1 MQEKILILDF
11 GGQYNQLIARR
22 VREQNVY
29 CEIKPYTT
37 TLDEIRAFAPMGI
50 IFTGGP
56 NSVYLEESPHVDPE
70 VFRLG
75 VPILGICYG
84 CQLMAHTLG
93 GQVTAAQEDTA
104 REYGKTVTYY
114 DTGCKLFKGI
124 PEQAISWMS
133 HGDYMAKVPEGFAL
147 AAHTDACPNA
157 AIADESR
164 CFYGVQFHPEV
175 NHTQFGSRM
184 LRNFLYEVCG
194 AKGTWTMG
202 DFCKNTVAQLRDTI
216 GPKGRV
222 LLALSGGVD
231 SSVLAALLAEAVGD
245 RLTAVFVD
253 HGCMRKNEGDEVEAA
268 FAKWNIH
275 FVRVDAEKR
284 FLDKL
289 KGVEDPQRKRQIIG
303 AEFGYVFLDEA
314 VKFGITKEDFFA
326 QGTIYPDVIESGAGD
341 ADVIKSHHNKLLPRE
356 VIEQFKAVLEPLDHL
371 FKDEI
376 RLLGKELGLPDYL
389 VHRQPFPGPGLAI
402 RILGDVTKEKLD
414 ILREADFIFREEI
427 SKADLGDIC
436 SQYFAVLTNARSVG
450 VMGDGRTY
458 ENVLALRSVTTNDF
472 MTAEWTRIPYEVL
485 DRASVRIVNEVP
497 HITRIVYDITS
508 KPPATVEWE

>member
-147 AAHTDACPNA
+147 VAHTDACPNA

-164 CFYGVQFHPEV
+164 GFYGVQFHPEV
-175 NHTQFGSRM
+175 NHTQFGSQM
-184 LRNFLYEVCG
+184 LRNFLYEICG

-222 LLALSGGVD
+222 LLALS
-231 SSVLAALLAEAVGD
+231 ACA
-245 RLTAVFVD
+245 
-253 HGCMRKNEGDEVEAA
+253 
-268 FAKWNIH
+268 
-275 FVRVDAEKR
+275 
-284 FLDKL
+284 
-289 KGVEDPQRKRQIIG
+289 P
-303 AEFGYVFLDEA
+303 
-314 VKFGITKEDFFA
+314 
-326 QGTIYPDVIESGAGD
+326 SG
-341 ADVIKSHHNKLLPRE
+341 S
-356 VIEQFKAVLEPLDHL
+356 
-371 FKDEI
+371 EI
-376 RLLGKELGLPDYL
+376 VATPHSTQTPSPSEL
-389 VHRQPFPGPGLAI
+389 
-402 RILGDVTKEKLD
+402 
-414 ILREADFIFREEI
+414 
-427 SKADLGDIC
+427 
-436 SQYFAVLTNARSVG
+436 N
-450 VMGDGRTY
+450 
-458 ENVLALRSVTTNDF
+458 
-472 MTAEWTRIPYEVL
+472 
-485 DRASVRIVNEVP
+485 
-497 HITRIVYDITS
+497 
-508 KPPATVEWE
+508 

>member
-1 MQEKILILDF
+1 MSEKILVLDF

-22 VREQNVY
+22 VRECNVY
-29 CEIKPYTT
+29 CEIKPYTMS
-37 TLDEIRAFAPMGI
+37 LEEIKAFDPIGI

-56 NSVYLEESPHVDPE
+56 NSVYLEDAPHVDPA
-70 VFRLG
+70 VFELG
-75 VPILGICYG
+75 VPVLGICYG

-93 GQVTAAQEDTA
+93 GRVTAAQDDSA
-104 REYGKTVTYY
+104 REYGKTETFY
-114 DTGCKLFKGI
+114 DTSCKLFKGL
-124 PEQAISWMS
+124 PETGISWMS

-147 AAHTDACPNA
+147 VGHTAACPNV

-164 CFYGVQFHPEV
+164 GFYGVQFHPEV
-175 NHTQFGSRM
+175 NHTQHGTDM
-184 LRNFLYEVCG
+184 IRNFLYEVCR
-194 AKGTWTMG
+194 AKGEWTMD
-202 DFCKNTVAQLRDTI
+202 DFCKRTVAQLREKI

-245 RLTAVFVD
+245 RLTCVFVD

-268 FAKWNIH
+268 FSKWNVH
-275 FVRVDAEKR
+275 FVRVNAQER
-284 FLDKL
+284 FLSKL
-289 KGVEDPQRKRQIIG
+289 KGVTDPQTKRHIIG

-314 VKFGITKEDFFA
+314 LKFGITKEDFFA

-341 ADVIKSHHNKLLPRE
+341 ADVIKSHHNKLLPKE
-356 VIEQFKAVLEPLDHL
+356 VIEQFKEVLEPLDHL

-376 RLLGKELGLPDYL
+376 RQLGRELGLPEYL
-389 VHRQPFPGPGLAI
+389 VSRQPFPGPGLAI
-402 RILGDVTKEKLD
+402 RILGDVTAEKLD
-414 ILREADFIFREEI
+414 ILREADAIFREEI
-427 SKADLGDIC
+427 AANGCTDIC
-436 SQYFAVLTNARSVG
+436 SQYFAVLTNAKSVG

-458 ENVLALRSVTTNDF
+458 ENTLVLRSVTTNDF
-472 MTAEWTRIPYEVL
+472 MTAEWTRIPYDVL

-497 HITRIVYDITS
+497 HVNRICYDITS

>member
-29 CEIKPYTT
+29 CEVKPYTT

-147 AAHTDACPNA
+147 VAHTDACPNA

-164 CFYGVQFHPEV
+164 GFYGVQFHPEV

-184 LRNFLYEVCG
+184 LRNFLYEICG

-253 HGCMRKNEGDEVEAA
+253 HGCMRQNEGDEVEAA

-303 AEFGYVFLDEA
+303 AEFGYVFLDGET
-314 VKFGITKEDFFA
+314 GEDRSYKVEGNSVLAGMHTTA
-326 QGTIYPDVIESGAGD
+326 QNGE
-341 ADVIKSHHNKLLPRE
+341 NL
-356 VIEQFKAVLEPLDHL
+356 
-371 FKDEI
+371 
-376 RLLGKELGLPDYL
+376 
-389 VHRQPFPGPGLAI
+389 
-402 RILGDVTKEKLD
+402 
-414 ILREADFIFREEI
+414 EEI
-427 SKADLGDIC
+427 SAFMTENKDRYEEKKLLLYGNIPGLCYYLDKPSAVYTSWADLDTNPLGRLEEELKTLTGRPLVIITPQLAAYFSGDRKAMEYWGTDVEGCKGDQKLSAIL
-436 SQYFAVLTNARSVG
+436 QFMREQDYRQVFANEAFII
-450 VMGDGRTY
+450 Y
-458 ENVLALRSVTTNDF
+458 E
-472 MTAEWTRIPYEVL
+472 
-485 DRASVRIVNEVP
+485 
-497 HITRIVYDITS
+497 
-508 KPPATVEWE
+508 

>member
-1 MQEKILILDF
+1 MEDKILILDF

-22 VREQNVY
+22 VRECNVY
-29 CEIKPYTT
+29 CEIKPYTFS
-37 TLDEIRAFAPMGI
+37 LEEIKAYDPIGI

-56 NSVYLEESPHVDPE
+56 NSVYLEDAPHVDPA
-70 VFRLG
+70 VFQLG
-75 VPILGICYG
+75 IPVLGICYG

-93 GQVTAAQEDTA
+93 GRVTAAQEDSA
-104 REYGKTVTYY
+104 REYGKTETCY
-114 DTGCKLFKGI
+114 DTSCKLFKGL
-124 PEQAISWMS
+124 PEQGISWMS
-133 HGDYMAKVPEGFAL
+133 HGDYMAKVPEGFQL
-147 AAHTDACPNA
+147 VGHTKACPNV

-164 CFYGVQFHPEV
+164 GFYGVQFHPEV
-175 NHTQFGSRM
+175 NHTQHGTDM
-184 LRNFLYEVCG
+184 IRNFLYEVCH

-202 DFCKNTVAQLRDTI
+202 DFCKRTVAQLQEII
-216 GPKGRV
+216 GTEGRV

-253 HGCMRKNEGDEVEAA
+253 HGCMRKNEGDEVEEA

-275 FVRVDAEKR
+275 FVKVNAQER
-284 FLDKL
+284 FLNKL
-289 KGVEDPQRKRQIIG
+289 KGVTDPQTKRHIIG

-314 VKFGITKEDFFA
+314 LKFGITKEDFFA

-356 VIEQFKAVLEPLDHL
+356 VVAQFKAVLEPLDHL

-376 RLLGKELGLPDYL
+376 RQLGRELGLPEYL
-389 VHRQPFPGPGLAI
+389 VSRQPFPGPGLAI
-402 RILGDVTKEKLD
+402 RILGDVTAEKLD
-414 ILREADFIFREEI
+414 ILREADAIFREEI
-427 SKADLGDIC
+427 GSSDCKELC
-436 SQYFAVLTNARSVG
+436 SQYFAVLTNAKSVG

-458 ENVLALRSVTTNDF
+458 ENTLVLRSVTTSDF
-472 MTAEWTRIPYEVL
+472 MTAEWTRIPYDVL
-485 DRASVRIVNEVP
+485 DRVSVRIVNEVP
-497 HITRIVYDITS
+497 HINRICYDITS